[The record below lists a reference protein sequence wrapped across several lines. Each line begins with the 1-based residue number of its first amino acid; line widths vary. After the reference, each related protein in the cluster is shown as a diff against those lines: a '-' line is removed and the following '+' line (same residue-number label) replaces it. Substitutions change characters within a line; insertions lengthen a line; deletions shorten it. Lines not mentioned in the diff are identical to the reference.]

1 MITPTFGI
9 SDYLATDVHRGP
21 RTDTE
26 CLRYRLEVVATS
38 AVDVVHA
45 AGGWLYDRV
54 MAGWEV
60 TVLLPGGDGT
70 RPLQILGAR
79 TADLETGLT
88 EPRPWGPWG
97 QSLAVSAAALAS
109 DDRVRNLML
118 AALEHRSGEVA
129 LWGDE
134 WPWGLNRTISPVQHV
149 LSAAA
154 RAFKGQ
160 ALKAAG
166 IPCGSVESV
175 ETLFSDTQWWG

>member
-9 SDYLATDVHRGP
+9 SDYLATDAHRGP
-21 RTDTE
+21 RTDTK

-45 AGGWLYDRV
+45 AGGWLYDRAT
-54 MAGWEV
+54 AGWEV
-60 TVLLPGGDGT
+60 TVVLPSGGGT

-88 EPRPWGPWG
+88 ESRPGG
-97 QSLAVSAAALAS
+97 QSLAVSAGAFAA
-109 DDRVRNLML
+109 DDRVRERVLE
-118 AALEHRSGEVA
+118 ALEHRSGEVA

-134 WPWGLNRTISPVQHV
+134 WPWGLNSAISPVRHV
-149 LSAAA
+149 LSSAAQ
-154 RAFKGQ
+154 AFKRQ

-175 ETLFSDTQWWG
+175 ETLFCDTRWWG